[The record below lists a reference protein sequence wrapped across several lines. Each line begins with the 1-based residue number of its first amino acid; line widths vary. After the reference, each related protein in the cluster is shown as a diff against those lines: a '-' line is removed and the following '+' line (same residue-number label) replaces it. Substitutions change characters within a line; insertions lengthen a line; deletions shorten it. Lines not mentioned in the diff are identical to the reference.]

1 MMQGKFIVLD
11 GMDGAGKTTQ
21 VMKLV
26 EYIFKKDKRNHIVL
40 TREPYA
46 SEFGLEIRRL
56 LAESTDPMQN
66 GPRMT
71 ELYVNDRKIHVEKI
85 ITPSLAK
92 GMQVLC
98 DRYKYSTLAYQQT
111 QGIPLQKLIEMHKGM
126 PIPDLALI
134 FELPAQI
141 AIERLT
147 KDSIRKRKEVFE
159 RIEFQEKLRHNY
171 LALKDQLP
179 NENIVIID
187 ASKSVEE
194 MFSQIKVETDKIL

>member
-11 GMDGAGKTTQ
+11 GMDGSGKTTQ
-21 VMKLV
+21 MMKLV

-40 TREPYA
+40 TREPYS

-71 ELYVNDRKIHVEKI
+71 ELYVNDRKVHVEKI

-111 QGIPLQKLIEMHKGM
+111 QGIALQKLMEMHKEM
-126 PIPDLALI
+126 PIPDLAFI

-141 AIERLT
+141 AVERLSN
-147 KDSIRKRKEVFE
+147 DGIRKRKEVFE
-159 RIEFQEKLRHNY
+159 TLEFQEKLRHNY
-171 LALKDQLP
+171 LALKKQLP

-187 ASKSVEE
+187 ANKSVNE
-194 MFSQIKVETDKIL
+194 MFEQIKKEVDKIL

>member
-1 MMQGKFIVLD
+1 MAGKFIVID

-21 VMKLV
+21 VMKII
-26 EYIFKKDKRNHIVL
+26 EYLFKKDKRNHIVL

-46 SEFGLEIRRL
+46 SEFGLEIRKL

-66 GPRMT
+66 GPRMA

-85 ITPSLAK
+85 ITPSLAR
-92 GMQVLC
+92 GMHVLC

-111 QGIPLQKLIEMHKGM
+111 QGIPLQELMDLHKGM
-126 PIPDLALI
+126 PVPDLAFI

-141 AIERLT
+141 AVERLT
-147 KDSIRKRKEVFE
+147 KDSRKRIEVFE
-159 RIEFQEKLRHNY
+159 RVEFQEKLRHNY
-171 LALKDQLP
+171 LALKEQLP

-187 ASKSVEE
+187 ASKSVDEV
-194 MFSQIKVETDKIL
+194 FSQIKAEIDKIL